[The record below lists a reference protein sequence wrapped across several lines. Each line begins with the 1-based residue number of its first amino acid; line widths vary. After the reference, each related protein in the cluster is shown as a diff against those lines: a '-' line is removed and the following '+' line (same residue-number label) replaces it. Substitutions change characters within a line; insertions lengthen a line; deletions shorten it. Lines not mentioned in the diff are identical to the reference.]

1 MPTSLEHFDTYRID
15 SANLNYVAAHAI
27 PRRLPGRPRSETSR
41 AKILKAAAAL
51 LIAQGPRRMSIEGV
65 ADKAGVSKAT
75 IYRWWE
81 SKGELAL
88 DALVGELVAKMKDV
102 PDTGSLER
110 DLRGYV
116 RTVVRTYGNPTIGKT
131 QAAIIGELQSDM
143 ALRRAY
149 RVRVTDALRTESRK
163 IFTRAIDRGEISRD
177 TDIDLVLDLLVG
189 AVFIRLLFDIG
200 PLNQRLA
207 GSLVDVILKGISRS

>member
-1 MPTSLEHFDTYRID
+1 
-15 SANLNYVAAHAI
+15 
-27 PRRLPGRPRSETSR
+27 
-41 AKILKAAAAL
+41 
-51 LIAQGPRRMSIEGV
+51 MSIEGV

-102 PDTGSLER
+102 RDTGSLEG
-110 DLRGYV
+110 DLRDYI
-116 RTVVRTYGNPTIGKT
+116 RSVVRTYGNPTVGKT
-131 QAAIIGELQSDM
+131 QAAIIGEMQSDM

-149 RVRVTDALRTESRK
+149 RVRVTDALRAESRK
-163 IFTRAIDRGEISRD
+163 IFTRAIDRGEIARD

-189 AVFIRLLFDIG
+189 AVFIRLLFDLG
-200 PLNQRLA
+200 PLNQRVA
-207 GSLVDVILKGISRS
+207 DSLVDVVLSGIRDRRG

>member
-1 MPTSLEHFDTYRID
+1 
-15 SANLNYVAAHAI
+15 
-27 PRRLPGRPRSETSR
+27 
-41 AKILKAAAAL
+41 
-51 LIAQGPRRMSIEGV
+51 
-65 ADKAGVSKAT
+65 
-75 IYRWWE
+75 
-81 SKGELAL
+81 
-88 DALVGELVAKMKDV
+88 
-102 PDTGSLER
+102 
-110 DLRGYV
+110 
-116 RTVVRTYGNPTIGKT
+116 VVRTYGNPTIGKT